1 MKIGEL
7 ASQAGCGVETVRYY
21 ERVGL
26 LPPPARTAQ
35 NNYRHY
41 QAQHLLQ
48 LLFIRR
54 CRTLDLTQEEI
65 RQLLAA
71 RQQPDA
77 GCEAI
82 NQLVDAHLAQVRA
95 RLAELQALEQQ
106 LLALRGQCHASLTTR
121 ECGILKELE
130 QGATP

>member
-7 ASQAGCGVETVRYY
+7 ARQAGCGVETVRYY

-26 LPPPARTAQ
+26 LPPPEREAQ

-41 QAQHLLQ
+41 QARHLQL

-106 LLALRGQCHASLTTR
+106 LLALRGQCQASLTTR

-130 QGATP
+130 QGSAS

>member
-7 ASQAGCGVETVRYY
+7 ARQAGCGVETVRYY

-26 LPPPARTAQ
+26 LPPPEREAQ

-41 QAQHLLQ
+41 QARHLQL

-95 RLAELQALEQQ
+95 RLTELQALEQQ
-106 LLALRGQCHASLTTR
+106 LLALRGQCQASLTTR

-130 QGATP
+130 QGSVS

>member
-7 ASQAGCGVETVRYY
+7 ARQAGCGVETVRYY

-26 LPPPARTAQ
+26 LPPPEREAQ

-41 QAQHLLQ
+41 QARHLQL
-48 LLFIRR
+48 LLFIRS

-106 LLALRGQCHASLTTR
+106 LLALRGQCQASLTTR
-121 ECGILKELE
+121 ECGILKKLE